1 MSESILFTPS
11 ARSRDSI
18 DTASNSISSID
29 SDDLVVVTNDPQ
41 YPEHSHLHQSRV
53 YVEDT
58 SPLIHIPPFYSG
70 NVLSPTGVYDYGLSN
85 LINGAMEAPKPKP
98 RQYPKPMSKQK
109 ALKYKSMLQ
118 PIEFNINSCFYSY
131 FYFPAK
137 PCKFFTTDKGCP
149 NGSSCTL

>member
-1 MSESILFTPS
+1 MSESILFTPPT
-11 ARSRDSI
+11 RSRDSI

-29 SDDLVVVTNDPQ
+29 SDELVVVTNDPQ

-53 YVEDT
+53 YVEDA

-70 NVLSPTGVYDYGLSN
+70 ANMNVLSPTGVYDYGLSN
-85 LINGAMEAPKPKP
+85 LINEAPKPKP
-98 RQYPKPMSKQK
+98 RKYPKPMSKQK

-118 PIEFNINSCFYSY
+118 LIDFNINSFFY
-131 FYFPAK
+131 FYFCFPAK

-149 NGSSCTL
+149 NGNTCTL